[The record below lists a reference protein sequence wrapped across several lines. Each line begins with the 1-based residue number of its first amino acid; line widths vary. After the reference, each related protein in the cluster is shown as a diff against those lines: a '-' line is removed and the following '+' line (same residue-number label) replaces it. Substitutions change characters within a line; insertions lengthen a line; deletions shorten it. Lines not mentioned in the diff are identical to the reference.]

1 MDNVNVIRVGF
12 FAPEF
17 RLTDT
22 DGEIGSPIDK
32 SGQKFTCLLFINPDD
47 SGYSVMKDLENG
59 LPGTASGFE
68 TTISPVIPMKPKLAK
83 GFKARLDSETRFF
96 CDSDLRAGRLFS
108 IIDSAKAQPLYHP
121 TVFIIGEDGSIRY
134 RQNVSPKDL
143 DIQLLRLTVSKL
155 T

>member
-12 FAPEF
+12 IAPEF

-47 SGYSVMKDLENG
+47 LGYSIMKDLDNG
-59 LPGTASGFE
+59 LPATAGGFKVA
-68 TTISPVIPMKPKLAK
+68 ISPVIPLKPKLAK
-83 GFKARLDSETRFF
+83 GFKSKLDLEIRLF

-108 IIDSAKAQPLYHP
+108 VIDSGQARPAYHP
-121 TVFIIGEDGSIRY
+121 TVFIIGEDGSVRY
-134 RQNVSPKDL
+134 RQAIDPADTNGKQ
-143 DIQLLRLTVSKL
+143 IRLAISRL
-155 T
+155 I